1 MTSYAHTVGDPSG
14 IISKLEKEL
23 DVVDQSVKSAFDRPL
38 ADILKDLE
46 AKDAMARAQDANVPL
61 HHRLSAA
68 KTLVSALYVYLD
80 VIWMY
85 LKSKGVDPSTHPVHR
100 ELERVQAY
108 FSKLKETENPDDEK
122 RLRVDGD
129 AVKRMV
135 SAATQS
141 TNKHTRFDD
150 PTEATSA
157 KTSAEPVSEGAT
169 DIPRKKSKTKKA
181 KKAKGSL

>member
-23 DVVDQSVKSAFDRPL
+23 DAVDQSVKGAFDRPL

-46 AKDAMARAQDANVPL
+46 AKDAMARAQDPNVPL

-85 LKSKGVDPSTHPVHR
+85 LKSKGVDPSSHPVHR

-108 FSKLKETENPDDEK
+108 FSKLKETEKPDEK

-141 TNKHTRFDD
+141 TSKHTRFEDI
-150 PTEATSA
+150 TETNSA
-157 KTSAEPVSEGAT
+157 KPSADSVSEGAN
-169 DIPRKKSKTKKA
+169 DIPRKKTKTKKA
-181 KKAKGSL
+181 KKAQGPM